1 MRTMKKTGYAD
12 VFWNRCLPRRY
23 ASSLRMLSFILQIV
37 LGLMLVC
44 AINQWVTDAL
54 LLVWPETGERLL
66 GGTVVILVAMA
77 VFGMLVYSFFHMF
90 THVKPHAAEEHMLA
104 LLQTNL
110 TTGLNVIAP
119 QPTKHPEEAI
129 SIANALPS
137 AQSLG
142 LRPAP
147 APAPQQQ
154 QQQQQPLRH
163 RSAPVA
169 VYPVGYSPRT
179 IFGSFV

>member
-1 MRTMKKTGYAD
+1 MKKRTGYAE

-23 ASSLRMLSFILQIV
+23 ASSLRMLSFLLQIV
-37 LGLMLVC
+37 IGLMLVC

-54 LLVWPETGERLL
+54 LLAWPETGERLL
-66 GGTVVILVAMA
+66 WGAVVILVAMV

-90 THVKPHAAEEHMLA
+90 TNVKPHAAEEHMLA

-119 QPTKHPEEAI
+119 QPTKHPEEVL

-137 AQSLG
+137 AESLG
-142 LRPAP
+142 LRSAP
-147 APAPQQQ
+147 APATAIPPQ

-163 RSAPVA
+163 RPAPA
-169 VYPVGYSPRT
+169 LTYPVGYSPRT

>member
-1 MRTMKKTGYAD
+1 MKKTGYAD

-104 LLQTNL
+104 LLLSHWVCVQLQLQLQPQLHNSNSL
-110 TTGLNVIAP
+110 FVIAP
-119 QPTKHPEEAI
+119 
-129 SIANALPS
+129 L
-137 AQSLG
+137 
-142 LRPAP
+142 
-147 APAPQQQ
+147 
-154 QQQQQPLRH
+154 PLRCTQSVTPH
-163 RSAPVA
+163 EPSSAP
-169 VYPVGYSPRT
+169 
-179 IFGSFV
+179 SFDSCCYWRCGMGGGG